1 VPIEAI
7 SKDALDAT
15 QEELKEQLLPKSHP
29 RIMNTEAIQ
38 ELAATVRYWHR
49 ERPYLI
55 LPVSFRLGAELQK
68 LRLAITE
75 LSGLIEDS
83 ESASDDLADLSQK
96 AIVLIW
102 KHSVPEHP
110 MLAIKKKFHLLR
122 NPLRDAT
129 DGEVLDLVNFFLRR
143 RMLSSFR
150 AK

>member
-1 VPIEAI
+1 MPISAIPQETIEA
-7 SKDALDAT
+7 S
-15 QEELKEQLLPKSHP
+15 QEELKEKFLPKAPP
-29 RIMNTEAIQ
+29 RVVNTEAMQ

-55 LPVSFRLGAELQK
+55 QPVPFRLGAELQK
-68 LRLAITE
+68 LKLAMIT

-83 ESASDDLADLSQK
+83 ESASDELADLSQQ
-96 AIVLIW
+96 AVDLIW
-102 KHSVPEHP
+102 KHSVPEQP
-110 MLAIKKKFHLLR
+110 LKALKKKCHLLR

-143 RMLSSFR
+143 RMLSSVR